1 MHPSDQPDESPGRTI
16 ATHSRPLT
24 VPLAASWSRDLVVL
38 VIVGSIA
45 AVTRFYQLGRPG
57 IWFDESSSCR
67 WIEFSVAELC
77 ARTAVDCH
85 PPLYW
90 LLLKGWAMLFGQS
103 VGALRSMS
111 VLFGVATVWATYG
124 LVRELQLHWATRS
137 EPLGLHRSTAGLA
150 ALLVALSPFQIE
162 WSQEMRMYSL
172 GTFLVLTSTWLLA
185 IGLRRGGIGVWAGY
199 AVVGILLV
207 YTLYFSLFTLLA
219 HGVFVVGR
227 GILNGKWSPGF
238 FVAVAAIGL
247 AWLPWVPFLWAM
259 YGTVQRSFPQ
269 GPLTW
274 TEFSTLF
281 WWMFVPQN
289 ADPAWDFAKSILVE
303 ACAVLVILLIASRS
317 SEQVLVALCA
327 FVPIYAIVNLSIVSQ
342 NLVARH
348 RLILGQIFLLIGW
361 ALVIQRLRST
371 WLRRSVAVV
380 SVAMSWVLALFYLSS
395 RDAKAILPGMQAAI
409 TSIDQGRSDGE
420 LVLFVNPMLYLNGL
434 VYAKDR
440 VDMFAVGERQQYPY
454 YQGASLTRESDHL
467 AISKIP
473 SNVTSVWVVDADHWF
488 GRSWEVPMPPGW
500 QLVAE
505 DRFVEYYAD
514 IVVKLY
520 RRAPAPSISATEGAI
535 GQTSFGD
542 EVTLQTKPLIAIRE
556 ANQACHQ

>member
-1 MHPSDQPDESPGRTI
+1 M
-16 ATHSRPLT
+16 
-24 VPLAASWSRDLVVL
+24 V
-38 VIVGSIA
+38 
-45 AVTRFYQLGRPG
+45 
-57 IWFDESSSCR
+57 
-67 WIEFSVAELC
+67 
-77 ARTAVDCH
+77 
-85 PPLYW
+85 
-90 LLLKGWAMLFGQS
+90 FGQS

-124 LVRELQLHWATRS
+124 LVRELQLHWATRI
-137 EPLGLHRSTAGLA
+137 EPNGDRRSTAGLA

-185 IGLRRGGIGVWAGY
+185 IGLRRGGTGVWTAY
-199 AVVGILLV
+199 AVVGVLLV

-219 HGVFVVGR
+219 HGVFAVGR
-227 GILNGKWSPGF
+227 GILSAKWSLGF
-238 FVAVAAIGL
+238 FSAVAAIGL

-259 YGTVQRSFPQ
+259 YRTVQRSFPQ

-274 TEFSTLF
+274 AEFSTLF

-289 ADPAWDFAKSILVE
+289 ADPSWDLAKSILVE
-303 ACAVLVILLIASRS
+303 ACAVLVVLLIASRS
-317 SEQVLVALCA
+317 SEQVLIALCA

-371 WLRRSVAVV
+371 WLRRGVAVV
-380 SVAMSWVLALFYLSS
+380 SVAVSCGLALIYLSS
-395 RDAKAILPGMQAAI
+395 RDVKANLPGMQAAI

-420 LVLFVNPMLYLNGL
+420 IVLFVNPMLYLNGL
-434 VYAKDR
+434 VYTTNR
-440 VDMFAVGERQQYPY
+440 VDMFAVGEREQYPY
-454 YQGASLTRESDHL
+454 YQGSSLTRESDHL

-473 SNVTSVWVVDADHWF
+473 STVTSVWVVDADHWF

-520 RRAPAPSISATEGAI
+520 RRTPTVSFSATERAFGRP
-535 GQTSFGD
+535 SFGHHLK
-542 EVTLQTKPLIAIRE
+542 LQNETSIATRE
-556 ANQACHQ
+556 ANLACHQ